1 MNPMVTEMATRLVYA
16 AVARYEGHMFTP
28 VLAVLMEDAANKA
41 MRQHMP
47 GVHVSVAP
55 RLNAQGILDLV
66 FKHLAPAPKTV
77 Q

>member
-1 MNPMVTEMATRLVYA
+1 MNAHVTEMATRLVYA

-41 MRQHMP
+41 MRQYMP
-47 GVHVSVAP
+47 GIHVTVAP
-55 RLNAQGILDLV
+55 ALNSRGILDLV
-66 FKHLAPAPKTV
+66 FRHKAPTPMSV